1 MVPDHRIAFALASR
15 SIAFLLLLPSLLFA
29 CIAVL
34 VASALAFV
42 LPGSAPLVAR
52 GADGIRLPAS
62 LAARDAGGG
71 AHLTAVYSAGVH
83 IYILGDAAVHPK
95 GEPQNG
101 LGVRRVALH
110 GRTGESGL
118 SGPCWV
124 VHNFSARGA
133 SDVGIG
139 ESDLSDPISSLE
151 GGCRHWR
158 IRPFARLVGI
168 QVAGGVDTIHAWHYI
183 LLSPCA
189 SCVHVDSSCLAL
201 HACACQAVS

>member
-1 MVPDHRIAFALASR
+1 MVPDHRFVFALASR
-15 SIAFLLLLPSLLFA
+15 SIAFLLLLPSLHFGSST
-29 CIAVL
+29 AVL

-101 LGVRRVALH
+101 LGVRQVALH
-110 GRTGESGL
+110 SRTGESDL

-158 IRPFARLVGI
+158 IRPSARLVGI
-168 QVAGGVDTIHAWHYI
+168 QVAGGVDRIHTRH
-183 LLSPCA
+183 
-189 SCVHVDSSCLAL
+189 
-201 HACACQAVS
+201 